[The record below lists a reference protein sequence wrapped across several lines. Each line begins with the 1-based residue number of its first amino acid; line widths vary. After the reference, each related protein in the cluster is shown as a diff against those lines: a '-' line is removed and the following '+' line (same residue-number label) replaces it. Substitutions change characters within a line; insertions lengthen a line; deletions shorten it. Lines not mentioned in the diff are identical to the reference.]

1 MGGCSC
7 FVSAH
12 LDGATVVWVLQVAKV
27 MEAARGGVLFID
39 EAYALGSGSYGEE
52 AITKLLGMLTGT
64 PAHMTPMRAATSFM
78 FLPLSRCMLPREPDF
93 SPPVKPTK
101 MHGGA

>member
-1 MGGCSC
+1 
-7 FVSAH
+7 
-12 LDGATVVWVLQVAKV
+12 

-64 PAHMTPMRAATSFM
+64 TWN
-78 FLPLSRCMLPREPDF
+78 LPHILWPSPLPQ
-93 SPPVKPTK
+93 
-101 MHGGA
+101 AC